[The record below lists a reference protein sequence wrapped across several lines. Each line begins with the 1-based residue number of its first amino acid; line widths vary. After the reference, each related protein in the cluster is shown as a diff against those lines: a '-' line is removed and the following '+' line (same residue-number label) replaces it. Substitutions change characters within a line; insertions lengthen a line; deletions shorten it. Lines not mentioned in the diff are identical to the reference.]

1 MSDCKINAEIGN
13 KECKMSECKTLTK
26 GKKIGYIKIN
36 CDKGQVSYSVR
47 ENDGSIIFFNLRY
60 HSENIKPHN
69 IIFYNVIPNY
79 MTKYSKV
86 IREYNEDLVQK
97 YFDKN
102 IDEFIVKISNYG
114 RKASDIKDIVRTK
127 SP

>member
-1 MSDCKINAEIGN
+1 MSDCKMMNSKNDNGLI
-13 KECKMSECKTLTK
+13 KQS
-26 GKKIGYIKIN
+26 KKFGYIKIN

-47 ENDGSIIFFNLRY
+47 ENERNSPGTIVFFNLR
-60 HSENIKPHN
+60 HHPENIKPHN
-69 IIFYNVIPNY
+69 IIFYNVIGNY
-79 MTKYSKV
+79 MTKYSKA
-86 IREYNEDLVQK
+86 IREYNEDLVQN

-114 RKASDIKDIVRTK
+114 RK

>member
-1 MSDCKINAEIGN
+1 MSDCKMMNSKNDNGLI
-13 KECKMSECKTLTK
+13 KQS
-26 GKKIGYIKIN
+26 KKFGYIKIN
-36 CDKGQVSYSVR
+36 CDKGQVSYSIR
-47 ENDGSIIFFNLRY
+47 EIDGTIVFFNLRY

-69 IIFYNVIPNY
+69 IIFYNVIGNY
-79 MTKYSKV
+79 MTKYSKA

-114 RKASDIKDIVRTK
+114 RKSSLEIKVI
-127 SP
+127 